1 MVIAPSVAHNTI
13 RTMAEKWEL
22 KVEGV
27 EENKNDIHQH
37 LCLYVNG
44 ERKCSINV
52 CEIIRGMRI
61 EGYDISEDWE

>member
-1 MVIAPSVAHNTI
+1 
-13 RTMAEKWEL
+13 MAEKWEL

-52 CEIIRGMRI
+52 CEIVRGMKI